1 MERLTFK
8 QFLKEAEGIWGR
20 YGTSSAIEQDFAKRG
35 KFNYSSAIERF
46 KMNKFYEGDPH
57 EKEVLNIAQTVA
69 AKTLQGKKP
78 PRDYEDKVARN
89 RAAAS
94 TPFIQK
100 ITEARFPFSK
110 KLRVFDF
117 DNTIANTNSSVV
129 IRHKTTGEVLS
140 KLSSAEFAR
149 YTPKPHE
156 VPDFGEFSKVINP
169 RAIPQIQTI
178 MGNLAKKKR
187 PYIVLTAR
195 PQSSSRDIIHYL
207 KKQGLHTRGVRVIGL
222 GTSDPRAKAKHLQ
235 GMLSSGRYTHLE
247 FFDDHHDN
255 VKHVGRL
262 TKKFPD
268 INIKARHIAKYG
280 DAIP

>member
-20 YGTSSAIEQDFAKRG
+20 FGTGSAVEQAYAKKG
-35 KFNYSSAIERF
+35 TFPYKSAIERV

-57 EKEVLNIAQTVA
+57 EKEVLNIASTLA
-69 AKTLQGKKP
+69 AKTLESKP
-78 PRDYEDKVARN
+78 RSRDYEDKVARN

-94 TPFIQK
+94 VPFIQK

-110 KLRVFDF
+110 KVRVFDF

-140 KLSSAEFAR
+140 KLSSADFAR
-149 YTPKPHE
+149 YSPKPHE
-156 VPDFGEFSKVINP
+156 TPDFSEFGKVINP
-169 RAIPQIQTI
+169 RAIPQIQSI
-178 MGNLAKKKR
+178 MANLAKKKR

-195 PQSSSRDIIHYL
+195 PQSSSRDIIRYL
-207 KKQGLHTRGVRVIGL
+207 KNQGLHTRGVKVVGL
-222 GTSDPRAKAKHLQ
+222 GTSDPTAKARHLQ
-235 GMLSSGRYTHLE
+235 GMLSTGRYTHLE
-247 FFDDHHDN
+247 FFDDHHEN
-255 VKHVGRL
+255 VKHVARL

-280 DAIP
+280 EAIQ